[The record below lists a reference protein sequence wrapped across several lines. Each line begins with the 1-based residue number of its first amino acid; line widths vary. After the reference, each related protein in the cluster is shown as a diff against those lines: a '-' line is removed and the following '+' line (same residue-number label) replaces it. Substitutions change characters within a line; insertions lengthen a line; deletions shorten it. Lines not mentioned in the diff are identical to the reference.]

1 MNIQQ
6 HSGFYVVGIAART
19 HNAAEMNGS
28 GKIGEIW
35 HRLLRDNLAAKI
47 PNKLGID
54 LIAVYTDYESD
65 HTGHYTYLLGLPVSS
80 IKDVPEKFVAK
91 HIPSGRYS
99 VIVTDRGPVTKVVPA
114 AWESIWSMSPKELG
128 GIRTY
133 RADYEVYDQ
142 RAADPEKAQIEV
154 FVGLR

>member
-1 MNIQQ
+1 
-6 HSGFYVVGIAART
+6 VVGVAART
-19 HNAAEMNGS
+19 HNAAEMNGK

-35 HRLLRDNLAAKI
+35 HTLLRDNLAAKI

-54 LIAVYTDYESD
+54 LVALYTDYESD
-65 HTGHYTYLLGLPVSS
+65 REGEYTYLLGLPVSS
-80 IKDVPEKFVAK
+80 IKDVPPMFVAK
-91 HIPSGRYS
+91 HIPGGRYS
-99 VIVTDRGPVTKVVPA
+99 VVVSNRGPVVQVVPEI
-114 AWESIWSMSPKELG
+114 WQRIWSMPPKELG
-128 GIRTY
+128 GVRSY